1 MGKDKEFCRY
11 MSFRVDTDVIERRT
25 GVKDYYRKRAVI
37 YGLGYE
43 YRKQESFIK
52 SEFDVVGYSDRN
64 EYDIPL
70 YVRPA
75 DLGGLSFDYIYV
87 TSRKLFAEIKKNI
100 LSLLRGKVS
109 ENQIISFDD
118 VWGDFKH
125 IRDEWI
131 RTKLEKIE
139 DGKIL
144 LDAGAGEQ
152 KYAPFCSHLKYIAQD
167 FGKYD
172 PAECK
177 KGVSEELKWD
187 TSKVNIVC
195 DIIDM
200 PLEDR
205 SVDVVLCTEV
215 FEHLKDPVLAVREI
229 SKILK
234 PGGEL
239 ILTAPFCSL
248 THMAPYYFANGFS
261 EFWYKEHLEACGF
274 EIRELTPD
282 GNYFKYMAQELFRTV
297 EMSEKYC
304 RFSLDHEQVGTLSKA
319 VKIMS
324 GLSSMDSASA
334 ETLCFGYM
342 IEAYKR

>member
-1 MGKDKEFCRY
+1 MDKQSVSMKNYYGK
-11 MSFRVDTDVIERRT
+11 RT
-25 GVKDYYRKRAVI
+25 VV

-52 SEFDVVGYSDRN
+52 SEFVVVGYSDRN
-64 EYDIPL
+64 EHDIPL
-70 YVRPA
+70 YVKPA
-75 DLGGLSFDYIYV
+75 DIVQLSFDYIYV
-87 TSRKLFAEIKKNI
+87 TSHKLFEEIKKDI
-100 LSLLRGKVS
+100 LSISNGMIN
-109 ENQIISFDD
+109 ECQIISFDD
-118 VWGDFKH
+118 VWGDFSH
-125 IRDEWI
+125 IRHEWI
-131 RTKLEKIE
+131 REKLIKIE
-139 DGKIL
+139 NGKIL

-152 KYAPFCSHLKYIAQD
+152 QYAPFCKHLKYIAQD

-172 PAECK
+172 PTECK

-187 TSKVNIVC
+187 TSKINIVC

-200 PLEDR
+200 PLEDE

-229 SKILK
+229 SRILK

-261 EFWYKEHLEACGF
+261 EFWYKEHLEAYGF

-304 RFSLDHEQVGTLSKA
+304 KFSLNQEQVGTLSKA

-324 GLSSMDSASA
+324 GLSSMDADSA

>member
-1 MGKDKEFCRY
+1 MRSELFPLMTYGEISNISEMSGLRQSLKKLKKGKYCLTLVQVNRNTHRF
-11 MSFRVDTDVIERRT
+11 
-25 GVKDYYRKRAVI
+25 AV
-37 YGLGYE
+37 
-43 YRKQESFIK
+43 
-52 SEFDVVGYSDRN
+52 
-64 EYDIPL
+64 
-70 YVRPA
+70 
-75 DLGGLSFDYIYV
+75 
-87 TSRKLFAEIKKNI
+87 
-100 LSLLRGKVS
+100 
-109 ENQIISFDD
+109 
-118 VWGDFKH
+118 
-125 IRDEWI
+125 
-131 RTKLEKIE
+131 
-139 DGKIL
+139 
-144 LDAGAGEQ
+144 
-152 KYAPFCSHLKYIAQD
+152 YIAQD

-172 PAECK
+172 PTECK

-187 TSKVNIVC
+187 TSRANIVC

-200 PLEDR
+200 PLEDN

-215 FEHLKDPVLAVREI
+215 FEHLKDPVLAVQEI
-229 SKILK
+229 ARILK
-234 PGGEL
+234 SGGEL

-261 EFWYKEHLEACGF
+261 EFWYKEHLEANGF

-304 RFSLDHEQVGTLSKA
+304 NFNLNQEQMGILSQA

-324 GLSSMDSASA
+324 KLSSMDSVSS

>member
-1 MGKDKEFCRY
+1 M
-11 MSFRVDTDVIERRT
+11 
-25 GVKDYYRKRAVI
+25 KDYYGKRAVI

-43 YRKQESFIK
+43 YRKQESFIR
-52 SEFDVVGYSDRN
+52 SEFDVVGYSDRKK
-64 EYDIPL
+64 YDMPL

-75 DLGGLSFDYIYV
+75 DIAGLSFDYIYV
-87 TSRKLFAEIKKNI
+87 TSHKFFAEIKKDI
-100 LSLLRGKVS
+100 LNVLNGGGVFEER
-109 ENQIISFDD
+109 IISFDD

-131 RTKLEKIE
+131 KAKLEKVE
-139 DGKIL
+139 EGKIL

-172 PAECK
+172 PTECK

-187 TSKVNIVC
+187 TSRANIVC
-195 DIIDM
+195 DITDM
-200 PLEDR
+200 PLEDN

-215 FEHLKDPVLAVREI
+215 FEHLKDPVLAVQEI
-229 SKILK
+229 ARILK
-234 PGGEL
+234 SGGEL

-261 EFWYKEHLEACGF
+261 EFWYKEHLEANGF

-304 RFSLDHEQVGTLSKA
+304 NFNLNQEQMGILSQA

-324 GLSSMDSASA
+324 KLSSMDSVSS

>member
-1 MGKDKEFCRY
+1 M
-11 MSFRVDTDVIERRT
+11 
-25 GVKDYYRKRAVI
+25 KDYYGKRAVV

-43 YRKQESFIK
+43 YKKQERFIK
-52 SEFDVVGYSDRN
+52 SEFEVVGYSDRN
-64 EYDIPL
+64 VCDIPG
-70 YVRPA
+70 YVRPEDIA
-75 DLGGLSFDYIYV
+75 RLSFDYVYV
-87 TSRKLFAEIKKNI
+87 TSRKLFAEIKKDI
-100 LSLLRGKVS
+100 LDIL
-109 ENQIISFDD
+109 ENAGGINESQIISFDD
-118 VWGDFKH
+118 VWGDFGH
-125 IRDEWI
+125 IRDWWI

-152 KYAPFCSHLKYIAQD
+152 RYAPFCSHLKYIAQD

-187 TSKVNIVC
+187 TSKANIVC
-195 DIIDM
+195 DIIDI
-200 PLEDR
+200 PLEDK

-229 SKILK
+229 SRILK

-261 EFWYKEHLEACGF
+261 EFWYQEHLEAHGF

-282 GNYFKYMAQELFRTV
+282 GCYFKYMAQELFRTV
-297 EMSEKYC
+297 EMAEKYC
-304 RFSLDHEQVGTLSKA
+304 NIHLNQEQVSALSKA

-324 GLSSMDSASA
+324 ELSLADSDSA

>member
-1 MGKDKEFCRY
+1 M
-11 MSFRVDTDVIERRT
+11 
-25 GVKDYYRKRAVI
+25 KDYYRKRAVI

-43 YRKQESFIK
+43 YKKQERFIK
-52 SEFDVVGYSDRN
+52 SEFDIVGYSDRN
-64 EYDIPL
+64 EYEIPL

-75 DLGGLSFDYIYV
+75 GIAQLSFDYIYV
-87 TSRKLFAEIKKNI
+87 TSHKLFAEIKQDI
-100 LSLLRGKVS
+100 LNVLKGKVD
-109 ENQIISFDD
+109 EEQIISFDD
-118 VWGDFKH
+118 VWGDFRH
-125 IRDEWI
+125 IRHEWVV
-131 RTKLEKIE
+131 EKIGKISA
-139 DGKIL
+139 GKIL

-152 KYAPFCSHLKYIAQD
+152 PYAPFCSHLKYIAQD

-200 PLEDR
+200 PLEDN
-205 SVDVVLCTEV
+205 SVDAVLCTEV
-215 FEHLKDPVLAVREI
+215 FEHLKDPVPAVREFAR
-229 SKILK
+229 ILK

-239 ILTAPFCSL
+239 ILSAPFCSL
-248 THMAPYYFANGFS
+248 THMAPYYFSNGFS
-261 EFWYKEHLEACGF
+261 EFWYKEHLEAYGF
-274 EIRELTPD
+274 EIRELIPD

-304 RFSLDHEQVGTLSKA
+304 SFNLIQEQADILSQA

-324 GLSSMDSASA
+324 QLSLMDSISS
-334 ETLCFGYM
+334 ETLCFGYL

>member
-1 MGKDKEFCRY
+1 M
-11 MSFRVDTDVIERRT
+11 
-25 GVKDYYRKRAVI
+25 KDYYGKRAVV

-64 EYDIPL
+64 VYDIPL
-70 YVRPA
+70 YVKPV
-75 DLGGLSFDYIYV
+75 DIVQLSFDYIYV
-87 TSRKLFAEIKKNI
+87 TSHKLFEEIKQDI
-100 LSLLRGKVS
+100 LSILNGKIN
-109 ENQIISFDD
+109 EYQIISFDD
-118 VWGDFKH
+118 VWGDFSH
-125 IRDEWI
+125 IRHEWI
-131 RTKLEKIE
+131 REKLTKIE

-152 KYAPFCSHLKYIAQD
+152 QYAPFCRHLKYIAQD

-172 PAECK
+172 PTECK

-187 TSKVNIVC
+187 TSKINIVC

-200 PLEDR
+200 PLEDE

-229 SKILK
+229 SRILK

-261 EFWYKEHLEACGF
+261 EFWYKEHLEAYGF

-297 EMSEKYC
+297 EMSKKYC
-304 RFSLDHEQVGTLSKA
+304 KFRLNYEQVGTLSKA

-324 GLSSMDSASA
+324 ELASMDAASA

>member
-1 MGKDKEFCRY
+1 M
-11 MSFRVDTDVIERRT
+11 
-25 GVKDYYRKRAVI
+25 KDYYGKQAVV

-64 EYDIPL
+64 EHDIPL
-70 YVRPA
+70 YVKPV
-75 DLGGLSFDYIYV
+75 DIVQLSFDYIYV
-87 TSRKLFAEIKKNI
+87 TSHKLFGEIKRDI
-100 LSLLRGKVS
+100 LSISKGKIN
-109 ENQIISFDD
+109 ECQIISFDD
-118 VWGDFKH
+118 VWGDFSH
-125 IRDEWI
+125 IRHEWI
-131 RTKLEKIE
+131 REKLTKIE

-152 KYAPFCSHLKYIAQD
+152 QYAPFCRHLKYIAQD

-172 PAECK
+172 PTECK

-187 TSKVNIVC
+187 TSKINIIC

-200 PLEDR
+200 PLEDE

-229 SKILK
+229 SRILK

-261 EFWYKEHLEACGF
+261 EFWYKEHLEAYGF
-274 EIRELTPD
+274 KIKELTPD

-304 RFSLDHEQVGTLSKA
+304 KFSLNHEQVGTLSKA
-319 VKIMS
+319 VKIMF
-324 GLSSMDSASA
+324 GLSSMDAASA